1 MNRGRHRKKKYTIK
15 IVNMFEIPLYKRT
28 NNVTNWLRTTFLYAS
43 KQYKLYLNKEK
54 TICQIEA
61 VTENQNNI

>member
-15 IVNMFEIPLYKRT
+15 IVNVFEIPLYKRT
-28 NNVTNWLRTTFLYAS
+28 NNVTNWLRTTFLYAN

-61 VTENQNNI
+61 VTENQTNI